1 MLIWENYG
9 IMENF
14 KMYLGLSD
22 LSGAFVKDELINGV
36 KEQCLVIPIK
46 TSGLAVS
53 KRGRIGIEL
62 DGWKLQSM
70 DRYGKT
76 HLLKQHLSKDMYD
89 RLSPED
95 RKRIPIIG
103 HASPMGIQKQ
113 QPQYMPQPAY
123 NGDEEM
129 F

>member
-1 MLIWENYG
+1 MD
-9 IMENF
+9 NF
-14 KMYLGLSD
+14 KMYLSLSD
-22 LSGAFVKDELINGV
+22 LAGALVKDEQINGV

-53 KRGRIGIEL
+53 KRGRVGIEL
-62 DGWKLQSM
+62 DVWKLPNM
-70 DRYGKT
+70 DQYGKT
-76 HLLKQHLSKDMYD
+76 HIAKQHLSKDMYD

-113 QPQYMPQPAY
+113 QPQYQPQPQPQY
-123 NGDEEM
+123 QPRGDEEM